1 VVGFVLFQTLDLS
14 LYKDRPDALLL
25 YASSPFLGVARL
37 ACLLVRPACWKAQ
50 PLLVVCFTFGSL
62 ALLLFNDAIER
73 LIYAVAGTYAV
84 AGAPQVFIQISNA
97 IGLVGSTFFI
107 LGLLL
112 LIQDLRRQKTTQTS
126 LPAVP

>member
-1 VVGFVLFQTLDLS
+1 VGFVLLQTFDLS
-14 LYKDRPDALLL
+14 LYKDQPDFLLL
-25 YASSPFLGVARL
+25 YTISPFLGLASL

-62 ALLLFNDAIER
+62 ALLLFNYGIVR
-73 LIYAVAGTYAV
+73 LVYAVAGTYAV

-97 IGLVGSTFFI
+97 VGLVGSTVFI

-112 LIQDLRRQKTTQTS
+112 LIHDRRLHKNEQTS